1 MGSGKLPFNAPL
13 MKMTAMPSQ
22 KWSLIE
28 YSLAAQTGHG
38 LRP

>member
-13 MKMTAMPSQ
+13 MKMTVMPSQ

-28 YSLAAQTGHG
+28 DPFAAQIHPT
-38 LRP
+38 